1 MAAPSISSASD
12 LTPSGLRSVQLRND
26 LGKIADL
33 LEIAFGDTIDA
44 SGMSAVREMRALAQ
58 MGPFLW
64 LIARLDRGIRAMSHG
79 YVWIDPAST
88 SLVGNVSIYDAGF
101 DHIMVVANVAVHPD
115 FRRRG
120 IAERMMIASMEA
132 ARNHQAN
139 EVLLQVDANNTGAQK
154 LYEKLGFQ
162 ALGAFTRWQWFPDEL
177 DDAPPRRAN
186 APDIKRRAGHEWKA
200 HYQLAQQVRPNGS
213 GGVGWLRPTRPRTFR
228 RTSGQLFWALLGI
241 ESQQHWV
248 IHHPQDKP
256 QLLGA
261 LSLRNRFG
269 VRHQYAE
276 LLLHPD
282 AESEL
287 GRDLITFAMRQVVDY
302 RRGLVL
308 EHPTHDEHINTILQH
323 LRFEPKRRLVHM
335 RWCPNQA

>member
-12 LTPSGLRSVQLRND
+12 PTLSGLRSVQLRND

-58 MGPFLW
+58 LGPFLW
-64 LIARLDRGIRAMSHG
+64 LIARLDRGIRAMSQG
-79 YVWIDPAST
+79 YVWIDAVSER
-88 SLVGNVSIYDAGF
+88 LIGNVSIYDAGF

-120 IAERMMIASMEA
+120 IAEQMMIASMEA
-132 ARNHQAN
+132 ARNHRAS
-139 EVLLQVDANNTGAQK
+139 EVLLQVDATNAGAQN

-162 ALGAFTRWQWFPDEL
+162 ALGSFTRWQWFPDDL
-177 DDAPPRRAN
+177 DDAPPRRPH
-186 APDIKRRAGHEWKA
+186 APDIKRRTGPAWKT
-200 HYQLAQQVRPNGS
+200 HFELAQKVRPNSS

-228 RTSGQLFWALLGI
+228 RTSGQLFWAILGI

-248 IHHPQDKP
+248 IYHPQEAH

-261 LSLRNRFG
+261 ISLRNRFG
-269 VRHQYAE
+269 IRHQYAE

-282 AESEL
+282 AESEIA
-287 GRDLITFAMRQVVDY
+287 RDLITFVMRQVIDY
-302 RRGLVL
+302 RRGVVL
-308 EHPTHDEHINTILQH
+308 EHPANDERINIILHQ
-323 LRFEPKRRLVHM
+323 LGFEAKRRLVHM
-335 RWCPNQA
+335 RWCPK